1 MLHYNPE
8 FKVDN
13 NEVRRGIYGCLDR
26 LEGNNDEISKIDT
39 QIEDFESKSWSFG
52 SQIGQSALK
61 IRTPGQWRAL
71 KAKKIVILVL
81 CLASS
86 SSSWV

>member
-1 MLHYNPE
+1 MHRNVASYYLNPMLHYNPE

-39 QIEDFESKSWSFG
+39 QIEDFESKS
-52 SQIGQSALK
+52 
-61 IRTPGQWRAL
+61 
-71 KAKKIVILVL
+71 
-81 CLASS
+81 
-86 SSSWV
+86 